1 MAKVRAYDQSFS
13 QVDPINRFD
22 EGITRQAPFVSW
34 GANNLYVNGLYNSVD
49 FSPIHNACLR
59 SKQTNIV
66 GRGFTND
73 YRVNETQT
81 LNDIFPYLVYEY
93 LVTGNVFLQ
102 TVFRRE
108 RTQGLASIHYIPS
121 KYVRVGKELNGN
133 HLPEAFWYSRN
144 WLDWKKEKIIEFKAF
159 NPSDYAEGSQ
169 MTYIRQYNP
178 NYLYYGAPEWLSV
191 YNDILLNH
199 EITRFNLANI
209 INGLTPGLWVHFPNS
224 QPQTQREEVELLEK
238 IEARYMGSENA
249 NKVILTFS
257 DDMDSKP
264 EITQLNRNISE
275 GYFTDIFEL
284 IQRQILAGHR
294 IIDGSLIGL
303 PAPAGFSNQ
312 SEQTQ
317 EAFRIF
323 MNTCINPI
331 QTFLIRELTPIIQLL
346 HPEEE
351 VRLEIIDNQ
360 PVNQ

>member
-1 MAKVRAYDQSFS
+1 MGIRTYEQSFGRVQS
-13 QVDPINRFD
+13 INSFE
-22 EGITRQAPFVSW
+22 EGVVKHQPFVSW
-34 GANNLYVNGLYNSVD
+34 GLLNDYVNGLYNSVD
-49 FSPIHNACLR
+49 YSPIHNACLR
-59 SKQTNIV
+59 SKQANVV
-66 GRGFTND
+66 GRGFTQD
-73 YRVNETQT
+73 YRVNQNQT
-81 LNDIFPYLVYEY
+81 LNDIFPYIVYEY
-93 LVTGNVFLQ
+93 LVTGNVFLE
-102 TVFRRE
+102 VIWKKD
-108 RTQGLASIHYIPS
+108 RTQGLSAIHYIPS
-121 KYVRVGKELNGN
+121 KYMRVGKELNEH
-133 HLPEAFWYSRN
+133 HLPMDFWYSRN
-144 WLDWKKEKIIEFKAF
+144 WDAWKKEKIVRFDSF
-159 NPSDYAEGSQ
+159 DPSNFTEGRQ

-178 NYLYYGAPEWLSV
+178 NYLFYGAPEWLSV

-209 INGLTPGLWVHFPNS
+209 VNGLTPGLWVHINNAGNP
-224 QPQTQREEVELLEK
+224 TQREEVELLQK
-238 IEARYMGSENA
+238 IESRYMGADNA

-257 DDMDSKP
+257 DEPDSKP
-264 EITQLNRNISE
+264 DITQLNRNVTE

-284 IQRQILAGHR
+284 IQRQILSGHR

-303 PAPAGFSNQ
+303 PSPQGLSNQ

-331 QTFLIRELTPIIQLL
+331 QTFLTRELQPIIQLL

>member
-1 MAKVRAYDQSFS
+1 MAIRSYEQSFTKTQS
-13 QVDPINRFD
+13 INSFQ
-22 EGITRQAPFVSW
+22 EGITKYQPFVSW
-34 GANNLYVNGLYNSVD
+34 GELNDYVNGLYNSVD

-59 SKQTNIV
+59 SKQANVV
-66 GRGFTND
+66 GRGFTTD
-73 YRVNETQT
+73 YRVNATQT
-81 LNDIFPYLVYEY
+81 LNDLFPYLVYEY
-93 LVTGNVFLQ
+93 LVTGNVFLSLIWKQ
-102 TVFRRE
+102 D
-108 RTQGLASIHYIPS
+108 RTEGLSSIHYVPS
-121 KYVRVGKELNGN
+121 KYMRVGKDLNEH
-133 HLPEAFWYSRN
+133 HLPENFWYCRD
-144 WLDWKKEKIIEFKAF
+144 WYDWKKAKIVEYKSFD
-159 NPSDYAEGSQ
+159 PSDYSEGRQ

-178 NYLYYGAPEWLSV
+178 NYLFYGAPEWLSV

-209 INGLTPGLWVHFPNS
+209 VNGLTPGLWVHINNAGNP
-224 QPQTQREEVELLEK
+224 TQREEVELLEK
-238 IEARYMGSENA
+238 IESRYMGADNA

-257 DDMDSKP
+257 DEPESKP
-264 EITQLNRNISE
+264 DITQLNRNVTE

-284 IQRQILAGHR
+284 IQRQILSGHR

-303 PAPAGFSNQ
+303 PSPTGLSNQ
-312 SEQTQ
+312 AEQTQ

-331 QTFLIRELTPIIQLL
+331 QSFLIRELTPIIQLL